1 VIKMDQKEKM
11 KIVIVGSVDH
21 GKSTLI
27 GRLMYDTDSVPEDIL
42 KEVKT
47 ACEEL
52 GKDMEFAYLL
62 DSLEEE
68 RKQNVTVDTT
78 QIFFKTLKRDYVI
91 IDAPGH
97 KEFLKNMITGASLAE
112 TAVLIVDIN
121 EGIQEQ
127 THRHAH
133 ILSLLGIEQVIVVLN
148 KSDVVK
154 YEKESIEKVKQELL
168 TYLEKLNIKP
178 SFVIPISALHGDNI
192 VKKSVNMD
200 WYNDLTVLDALDAL
214 KIEETAEHKP
224 FRLPVQD
231 VYKFDDKR
239 ILAGRIESG
248 VIKQGDD
255 ILFLP
260 SKKKSLVKTIEVWND
275 DKKEAGAGESIGVTI
290 DDHHFIDRGEVIC
303 SGRVPDATDNIE
315 AKVFWMSDRPGNTG
329 ERFILKCTTQEVG
342 CVLERIKNK
351 INSST
356 LETTDKDCKEI
367 KGTEVGSVVLKT
379 EKPIVIENFNDI
391 EGLGRFVLVR
401 DNDTVSGGIIN

>member
-1 VIKMDQKEKM
+1 MEEKEKM

-27 GRLMYDTDSVPEDIL
+27 GRLMYDTNSVPDEIL
-42 KEVKT
+42 KEVNA

-68 RKQNVTVDTT
+68 RKQSVTVDTT
-78 QIFFKTLKRDYVI
+78 QIFFKTPKRNYVI

-97 KEFLKNMITGASLAE
+97 REFLKNMITGASLAE
-112 TAVLIVDIN
+112 TAILIVDVN

-133 ILSLLGIEQVIVVLN
+133 ILSLLGIRQVIVVLN
-148 KSDVVK
+148 KMDIVK
-154 YEKESIEKVKQELL
+154 YNQERFDTVKEDLL
-168 TYLEKLNIKP
+168 AYLGKLGIKP
-178 SFVIPISALHGDNI
+178 SYVIPISALKGDNI
-192 VKKSVNMD
+192 VKKSENML
-200 WYNDLTVLDALDAL
+200 WYESLTFLDALDMFEIKA
-214 KIEETAEHKP
+214 KPTNKP

-231 VYKFDDKR
+231 VYKFDEKR
-239 ILAGRIESG
+239 TVVGRVESG

-255 ILFLP
+255 IVFLP
-260 SKKKSLVKTIEVWND
+260 SDKKSRIKTIEVWNKD
-275 DKKEAGAGESIGVTI
+275 RAEAGAGESIGVTI
-290 DDHHFIDRGEVIC
+290 DDHYFIDRGEVIC
-303 SGRVPDATDNIE
+303 SGELPRINDRINANI
-315 AKVFWMSDRPGNTG
+315 FWMSNKPGNAG
-329 ERFILKCTTQEVG
+329 ENFTLKCATQEVN
-342 CVLERIKNK
+342 CELEKIKNK

-356 LETTDKDCKEI
+356 LEATDKDCNEI
-367 KGTEVGSVVLKT
+367 REAEVGNIVIKT

-401 DNDTVSGGIIN
+401 DNDTVSGGIIH